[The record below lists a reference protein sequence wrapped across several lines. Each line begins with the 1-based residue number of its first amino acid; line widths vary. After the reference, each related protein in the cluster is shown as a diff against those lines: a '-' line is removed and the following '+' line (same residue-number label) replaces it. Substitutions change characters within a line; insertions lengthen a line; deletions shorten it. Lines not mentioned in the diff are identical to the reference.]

1 MQLLRNLV
9 AKTQG
14 EPVKTKR
21 MNVPLRT
28 VTLVTNFQ
36 KPAKNWEI
44 NSLKLNTSKEKLFI
58 TLRYKN
64 KIMQSCVYISKI
76 GDRQEVMQ
84 DAILKCELTFQ
95 DIIASILSKVTTSSI
110 CAAASLY
117 WSFFA
122 IVPCPRVQPTQ
133 LLFLGLECPTHS
145 LSFLT

>member
-21 MNVPLRT
+21 MNVLLST

-44 NSLKLNTSKEKLFI
+44 NSLKLNTSKEKLLHLDIKTKLCEVVLIFQKY
-58 TLRYKN
+58 L
-64 KIMQSCVYISKI
+64 

-84 DAILKCELTFQ
+84 DAILKCESTFQ
-95 DIIASILSKVTTSSI
+95 GIIASILSKVTTSSI
-110 CAAASLY
+110 CPAASLY

-122 IVPCPRVQPTQ
+122 IVPCSRVQPTQ